1 LEEEGPMKKSRLFF
15 VILGFLVLSLA
26 GVSYGWQGRM
36 GGMGDPY
43 GLVPDESDFLF
54 HPAGI
59 ANGKGVNYYSNY
71 RFNFTDVMDWNY
83 TFGPFP
89 METALAQYE
98 YNTSGDERG
107 HDGLLGAAFPLGAG
121 RMGLFFQYSGR
132 RDNYGGD
139 NYLAIIFPVSGTLPI
154 GQYGMD
160 SDLDAFAL
168 RLLYG
173 HPMGGFKIGGEIQLA
188 YRHEKNDTNVMD
200 SSSFSENDFIGLF
213 FLKPNVLAF
222 MRPYDSKYWEAIFK
236 GSLKGAIGPAEVAF
250 TLRGGLVF
258 SGENHLMYTQA
269 IPSGVSGFNLD
280 GNVKGWN
287 IGGDLWLRYP
297 LASGLSLPFILRV
310 DYQKKTRDGDGPGVG
325 PDLAGF
331 SFDYKNRERNFQSEV
346 GGGVDKE
353 FGKGT
358 RVAAGIY
365 YGFLQD
371 KNDLMIS
378 LIPIPFVYDFSKYP
392 NQTEHRVI
400 LKIAGEKEISP
411 MVAIRMGVNFF
422 YGWAKED
429 FNGDIIMAFEKQS
442 MDGYHWGIGAS
453 LGGTV
458 KFQRFSV
465 EPFIGGGYQKWNLD
479 GTSFSSLFPFPSIN
493 MDKMRQEW
501 FIGGGLSI
509 KF

>member
-1 LEEEGPMKKSRLFF
+1 LEEKGPMKKNCLFF
-15 VILGFLVLSLA
+15 VIISFLVLSLA

-43 GLVPDESDFLF
+43 GLVQDESDFLF

-59 ANGKGVNYYSNY
+59 ANGKGINFYSNY
-71 RFNFTDVMDWNY
+71 RFNYTDVMDWNY

-89 METALAQYE
+89 VEIALMKYE
-98 YNTSGDERG
+98 YNTSGDERR
-107 HDGLLGAAFPLGAG
+107 HDSLLGAAFPLGAG

-139 NYLAIIFPVSGTLPI
+139 FSISKILPI

-173 HPMGGFKIGGEIQLA
+173 LPLGGFKLGGEVQFA
-188 YRHEKNDTNVMD
+188 YRHEKNDTNVME
-200 SSSFSENDFIGLF
+200 SSSFSENDFVGLF

-250 TLRGGLVF
+250 TLRGGYIF

-269 IPSGVSGFNLD
+269 ISSGVSGFNLD
-280 GNVKGWN
+280 GNVKGWD
-287 IGGDLWLRYP
+287 IGGDLWVKYRV
-297 LASGLSLPFILRV
+297 AKGLSFPFLLRV

-331 SFDYKNRERNFQSEV
+331 SFDYKNREKNFQSEV

-371 KNDLMIS
+371 KNNLILS
-378 LIPIPFVYDFSKYP
+378 AIPIPFVYDFSKYP

-400 LKIAGEKEISP
+400 LRVAGEKEISP
-411 MVAIRMGVNFF
+411 MVAMRMGVNFF

-429 FNGDIIMAFEKQS
+429 FNGDVITFSEKQS
-442 MDGYHWGIGAS
+442 IDGYHWGIGAS

-479 GTSFSSLFPFPSIN
+479 GTSFSNYSPPPLLN

>member
-1 LEEEGPMKKSRLFF
+1 MKKNCLFF
-15 VILGFLVLSLA
+15 VIFSFLVLSLA

-59 ANGKGVNYYSNY
+59 ANGKGINYYSNY
-71 RFNFTDVMDWNY
+71 RFNYTDVMDWNY
-83 TFGPFP
+83 TFGPFA
-89 METALAQYE
+89 MEVAIMQYE
-98 YNTSGDERG
+98 YNTSGDERR
-107 HDGLLGAAFPLGAG
+107 HDSLLGAAFPMGSG

-139 NYLAIIFPVSGTLPI
+139 HSLSIIFPVSGNLPI

-173 HPMGGFKIGGEIQLA
+173 LPLGGFKLGGEVQFA
-188 YRHEKNDTNVMD
+188 YRHEKNDTNVME
-200 SSSFSENDFIGLF
+200 SSSFSENDPFGLF
-213 FLKPNVLAF
+213 FLRTNVLAF

-250 TLRGGLVF
+250 TLRGGYIF

-269 IPSGVSGFNLD
+269 LVPNVNGFNLE

-287 IGGDLWLRYP
+287 IGGDFWVRYP
-297 LASGLSLPFILRV
+297 LAKDLSLPFLLRI

-325 PDLAGF
+325 PDLGGE
-331 SFDYKNRERNFQSEV
+331 SLDYKNRERNFQLEV
-346 GGGVDKE
+346 GGGIDKE
-353 FGKGT
+353 LGKGT

-371 KNDLMIS
+371 KNDLMFS
-378 LIPIPFVYDFSKYP
+378 AIPFMITYDQSKYP
-392 NQTEHRVI
+392 HQTEHRVI
-400 LKIAGEKEISP
+400 LRIAGEKEISP
-411 MVAIRMGVNFF
+411 MVAMRMGVNFF

-429 FNGDIIMAFEKQS
+429 FSAHVLSIFERQS
-442 MDGYHWGIGAS
+442 IDGYHWGIGAS

-458 KFQRFSV
+458 KFQRFSL
-465 EPFIGGGYQKWNLD
+465 EPFLSGGYQKWNLD
-479 GTSFSSLFPFPSIN
+479 GTSFSILFPFPSLN

>member
-1 LEEEGPMKKSRLFF
+1 
-15 VILGFLVLSLA
+15 
-26 GVSYGWQGRM
+26 
-36 GGMGDPY
+36 
-43 GLVPDESDFLF
+43 
-54 HPAGI
+54 
-59 ANGKGVNYYSNY
+59 
-71 RFNFTDVMDWNY
+71 
-83 TFGPFP
+83 
-89 METALAQYE
+89 
-98 YNTSGDERG
+98 
-107 HDGLLGAAFPLGAG
+107 
-121 RMGLFFQYSGR
+121 
-132 RDNYGGD
+132 
-139 NYLAIIFPVSGTLPI
+139 
-154 GQYGMD
+154 
-160 SDLDAFAL
+160 
-168 RLLYG
+168 
-173 HPMGGFKIGGEIQLA
+173 
-188 YRHEKNDTNVMD
+188 
-200 SSSFSENDFIGLF
+200 
-213 FLKPNVLAF
+213 
-222 MRPYDSKYWEAIFK
+222 
-236 GSLKGAIGPAEVAF
+236 
-250 TLRGGLVF
+250 
-258 SGENHLMYTQA
+258 
-269 IPSGVSGFNLD
+269 
-280 GNVKGWN
+280 VKGWD

-325 PDLAGF
+325 PDLAGL
-331 SFDYKNRERNFQSEV
+331 SLDYKNRERNFQLEV

-358 RVAAGIY
+358 RVAAGVY

-411 MVAIRMGVNFF
+411 MVAMRMGVNFF

>member
-1 LEEEGPMKKSRLFF
+1 MKKDCLFF
-15 VILGFLVLSLA
+15 VIIPFLLLFLA
-26 GVSYGWQGRM
+26 GISYGWQGRM

-43 GLVPDESDFLF
+43 GLVEDESDFLF

-59 ANGKGVNYYSNY
+59 ANGKGINFYSNY
-71 RFNFTDVMDWNY
+71 RFNYTDVMDWNY
-83 TFGPFP
+83 TFGTFSVEPILP
-89 METALAQYE
+89 KAQYE
-98 YNTSGDERG
+98 YNTSGNERS
-107 HDGLLGAAFPLGAG
+107 HNSLLGAAFPLGAG

-139 NYLAIIFPVSGTLPI
+139 LSISKILPI

-173 HPMGGFKIGGEIQLA
+173 LPMGGFKIGGEIQLA
-188 YRHEKNDTNVMD
+188 YRHEKNDTNVME
-200 SSSFSENDFIGLF
+200 SSSFSENDFVGLF

-222 MRPYDSKYWEAIFK
+222 MRPYDSKYWEAILK
-236 GSLKGAIGPAEVAF
+236 GSLKGAIGPAEVAL
-250 TLRGGLVF
+250 TLRGGFVF
-258 SGENHLMYTQA
+258 GGENHLMYTQA
-269 IPSGVSGFNLD
+269 LLSGVSGFNLD
-280 GNVKGWN
+280 GNVKGWD
-287 IGGDLWLRYP
+287 IGGDLWVKYRV
-297 LASGLSLPFILRV
+297 AKGLSFPFLLRV

-358 RVAAGIY
+358 RIAAGIY

-371 KNDLMIS
+371 KNNLILS
-378 LIPIPFVYDFSKYP
+378 AIPIPFVYDFSKYP

-400 LKIAGEKEISP
+400 LRIAGEKEISP
-411 MVAIRMGVNFF
+411 MVAMRMGVNFI

-429 FNGDIIMAFEKQS
+429 FNGAIISLFERQS
-442 MDGYHWGIGAS
+442 IDGYHWGIGAS

-465 EPFIGGGYQKWNLD
+465 EPFIGGGYQKWDLD
-479 GTSFSSLFPFPSIN
+479 GRSFANLGPAAFLN
-493 MDKMRQEW
+493 MDKMRQQW
-501 FIGGGLSI
+501 SIGGGLSI

>member
-1 LEEEGPMKKSRLFF
+1 MEEGSMKKSCLFF
-15 VILGFLVLSLA
+15 VIIPFLILSLA

-43 GLVPDESDFLF
+43 GLIQDESDFLF

-59 ANGKGVNYYSNY
+59 ASGKGINFYSNY

-83 TFGPFP
+83 TFGPFILDI
-89 METALAQYE
+89 ALAQYE
-98 YNTSGDERG
+98 YNTSGEEQR

-139 NYLAIIFPVSGTLPI
+139 NSISIIFPISGILPI
-154 GQYGMD
+154 GKYGMD

-168 RLLYG
+168 RVLYG
-173 HPMGGFKIGGEIQLA
+173 LPMGGFKIGGEIQLA

-200 SSSFSENDFIGLF
+200 SSGFLENDPVGLF
-213 FLKPNVLAF
+213 FLGSNALAF

-236 GSLKGAIGPAEVAF
+236 GSLKGAIGPAEIAF
-250 TLRGGLVF
+250 TLRGGFIF
-258 SGENHLMYTQA
+258 SGENHLMFTQA
-269 IPSGVSGFNLD
+269 ISSGVSGFNLD
-280 GNVKGWN
+280 GNVNGWN
-287 IGGDLWLRYP
+287 IGGDFWLRYP
-297 LASGLSLPFILRV
+297 LAKDLSLPFLLRI
-310 DYQKKTRDGDGPGVG
+310 DYQKKTRDGDGSGVG
-325 PDLAGF
+325 PDLAGL
-331 SFDYKNRERNFQSEV
+331 SFDYKNRERNFQLEV

-353 FGKGT
+353 FDKGT

-371 KNDLMIS
+371 KNDLMFS
-378 LIPIPFVYDFSKYP
+378 VIPFPITYDHSKYP
-392 NQTEHRVI
+392 DQTEHRVI
-400 LKIAGEKEISP
+400 LRIAGEKEISP
-411 MVAIRMGVNFF
+411 MVAVRMGVNFF

-429 FNGDIIMAFEKQS
+429 FNANFISIFERQS
-442 MDGYHWGIGAS
+442 IDGYHWGIGAS

-458 KFQRFSV
+458 KFQRFSL
-465 EPFIGGGYQKWNLD
+465 EPFLCGGYEKWNLD
-479 GTSFSSLFPFPSIN
+479 GTSFSTFSPGPFLN

-501 FIGGGLSI
+501 SIGGGLSI